1 MFGMSIIEQLSVQ
14 IEMGMAVVS
23 PPHAAVVVQ
32 VVVEFKQI
40 VAHIQH
46 VDVLVEEEE
55 EPYLRVKCM
64 FVRCPTSPFVPLY
77 PTYRSCFKEF
87 RPPIFL
93 RNRYP

>member
-40 VAHIQH
+40 
-46 VDVLVEEEE
+46 L
-55 EPYLRVKCM
+55 LL
-64 FVRCPTSPFVPLY
+64 TS
-77 PTYRSCFKEF
+77 SMSMSW
-87 RPPIFL
+87 
-93 RNRYP
+93 